1 MLPHGAFFTFN
12 HLTAA
17 GDRLRLGGGGGRRL
31 KKIFAVKHKRARFA
45 KSGSL
50 PCSSLLSIELRAT
63 SVIDGHNS
71 IRLVFDSYVMCG
83 LRDTMA
89 ALMITSMILLNWDY
103 VDKDLYLEFL
113 VSEPSSSRNP
123 RRLRNVVVTCLINH
137 PSFFFTEKT
146 MQ

>member
-71 IRLVFDSYVMCG
+71 IRKNHAINMHKPRVYPRARREIFEEVCFYGS
-83 LRDTMA
+83 
-89 ALMITSMILLNWDY
+89 LL
-103 VDKDLYLEFL
+103 
-113 VSEPSSSRNP
+113 
-123 RRLRNVVVTCLINH
+123 
-137 PSFFFTEKT
+137 
-146 MQ
+146 